1 MVLPPSTIA
10 RNISSIRKFHEFAVV
25 ERYAP
30 SNPSELV
37 ELPRQAAKL
46 PEVLNTA
53 EIEKILSQPDQT
65 CSAGI
70 RDYAILE
77 TLYATGMRVSEL
89 ITMEMDDLFFEAG
102 FIRVIGEGNKESLI
116 PVEIGRASCRR
127 K

>member
-1 MVLPPSTIA
+1 MGLAPSTIA

-25 ERYAP
+25 EHYAP
-30 SNPSELV
+30 SNPAELV
-37 ELPRQAAKL
+37 ELARQADKL

-77 TLYATGMRVSEL
+77 TLYATGMRGSEL
-89 ITMEMDDLFFEAG
+89 ISMELDDIFFEPG
-102 FIRVIGEGNKESLI
+102 LI
-116 PVEIGRASCRR
+116 
-127 K
+127 